1 MEELMNKSN
10 NNIGSSESTGF
21 NRKNGWTANKKRLL
35 ALTMAGI
42 TLLSAA
48 GCSGSSSGTGGASA
62 ETGTKEAATDS
73 AGKVVPEEK
82 GDAKNTGGERQK
94 LVISCYLADDS
105 QVAVREKYI
114 DEPLKAAF
122 PDVDIE
128 VKMYNDRQSLQIEV
142 AGGGGPDI
150 LDLDGPTDVAEFAKA
165 DRVLDLGSYAEKYG
179 WKDLFYDWAYNSCF
193 YNDKLYSLPTAFEG
207 MVIYYNMDVMKENG
221 WSKPANQTEL
231 IALMQQMQEKGI
243 IPISFG
249 NSNYQGAVD
258 WIYSTFTSCYAGP
271 VPIKA
276 AMTGEGKF
284 TDAPIRDS
292 LQLMVDWWQ
301 KGWLGDKA
309 SQSIT
314 NEDMTA
320 FFAEGR
326 AGMMINGTWA
336 SNQLLATYPDCN
348 WDSEMLPPDEEI
360 GSILPF
366 ATGGGYAINANSK
379 NPDLAAE
386 VMNYLFTSLD
396 RHYQSINEAGYQPYP
411 VKDFDMK
418 ELEGM
423 DQKLY
428 DQYQLLMDAQKENR
442 IGYCSWTFY
451 PSEMRVYMNENT
463 DALFL
468 GSLTVEDYLV
478 KAQTY
483 IDQAIADN
491 TVPILP

>member
-1 MEELMNKSN
+1 MKM
-10 NNIGSSESTGF
+10 
-21 NRKNGWTANKKRLL
+21 KRIL
-35 ALTMAGI
+35 ALCLAGAMAF
-42 TLLSAA
+42 SMAA
-48 GCSGSSSGTGGASA
+48 CGNTGGGNSSSSGTDTSK
-62 ETGTKEAATDS
+62 ETGSKDRE
-73 AGKVVPEEK
+73 
-82 GDAKNTGGERQK
+82 K

-128 VKMYNDRQSLQIEV
+128 IKMYSDRQSLQVEV

-165 DRVLDLGSYAEKYG
+165 ERVLDLGEFAEKYG
-179 WKDLFYDWAYNSCF
+179 WKDMFFDWAYNSCF
-193 YNDKLYSLPTAFEG
+193 YNDKLYSLPTSFEG
-207 MVIYYNMDVMKENG
+207 MVLYYNMDVMKANG
-221 WSKPANQTEL
+221 WEKPTNQEEL
-231 IALMQQMQEKGI
+231 VELMKKIQEKGI

-258 WIYSTFTSCYAGP
+258 WLYSTFTSCYGGP
-271 VPIKA
+271 EAVKA
-276 AMTGEGKF
+276 AMEGTGKF
-284 TDAPIRDS
+284 TDPAIKDS
-292 LQLMVDWWQ
+292 MQLMVDWWQ

-314 NEDMTA
+314 NEDMLA

-326 AGMMINGTWA
+326 SAMMINGTWA

-348 WDSEMLPPDEEI
+348 WDSEMMPQKEGI
-360 GSILPF
+360 GEILPF

-379 NPDLAAE
+379 NPELAAE
-386 VMNYLFTSLD
+386 VLNYLFTSLD

-411 VKDFDMK
+411 LKEFDLG

-423 DQKLY
+423 DEKLL
-428 DQYQLLMDAQKENR
+428 DQYKLLMSAQENKQ

-468 GSLTVEDYLV
+468 DSLTVDDYLTQ
-478 KAQTY
+478 AQAY
-483 IDQAIADN
+483 IDTAIADN
-491 TVPILP
+491 TIPVLP